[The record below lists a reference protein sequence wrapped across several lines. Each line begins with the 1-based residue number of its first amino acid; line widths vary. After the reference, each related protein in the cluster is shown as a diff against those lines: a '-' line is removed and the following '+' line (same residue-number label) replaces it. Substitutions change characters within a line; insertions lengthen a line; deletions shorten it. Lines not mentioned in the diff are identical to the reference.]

1 MQNFKYTTTRII
13 YFFYTLKTSKLD
25 DARLTIENADL
36 VLADKQKKERRRAKL
51 SKDAAAADYDYH
63 VHGEYLTK
71 IMKNKTKGD

>member
-36 VLADKQKKERRRAKL
+36 VLADKQKKERRREKL
-51 SKDAAAADYDYH
+51 SKDAAAADYDDDH
-63 VHGEYLTK
+63 VHGEY
-71 IMKNKTKGD
+71 